1 MSKIKAIN
9 SEISID
15 EFKESE
21 EYKKYRFK
29 YHALLN
35 KTIKSIQ
42 NIVFESQEIELKMKL
57 GLIHQDYE
65 TLLSAT
71 LEKILSIIAINIEE
85 ERKWIISI

>member
-21 EYKKYRFK
+21 KYKKYRFK

-85 ERKWIISI
+85 ERK